1 MIELTKY
8 YTARS
13 IFGSRRI
20 FRLAHHVVY
29 LDGLITVVTCGARRR
44 RAFASTQREA
54 EEAAK
59 NGNAQREPGNVVAWV
74 AAVQAA

>member
-1 MIELTKY
+1 MIGLTKY

-20 FRLAHHVVY
+20 FRLAHHVMY

-44 RAFASTQREA
+44 RGFRLN
-54 EEAAK
+54 AA
-59 NGNAQREPGNVVAWV
+59 
-74 AAVQAA
+74 